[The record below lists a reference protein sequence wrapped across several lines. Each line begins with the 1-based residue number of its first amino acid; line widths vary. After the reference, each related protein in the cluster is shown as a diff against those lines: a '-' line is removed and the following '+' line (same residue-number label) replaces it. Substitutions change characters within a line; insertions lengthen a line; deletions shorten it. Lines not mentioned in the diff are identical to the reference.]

1 MFVEFQNLS
10 NNSRIWIY
18 GSDKIISED
27 IQKIIGIKF
36 KDFLN
41 NWYHH
46 GKPLTASY
54 DFLHNR
60 FLVIG
65 LDESKNP
72 TGGCSIDGLQKLIL
86 EIDNFYKFN
95 FYERMNIFVKVDNKI
110 VCIHSSNIGT
120 FNGIS
125 EETLFFNLNISNKK
139 DLSNWL
145 IPIRDGWCKRFLN

>member
-1 MFVEFQNLS
+1 MFVEFQKLS

-46 GKPLTASY
+46 GRSLTASY

-72 TGGCSIDGLQKLIL
+72 TLTT
-86 EIDNFYKFN
+86 NFIMINY
-95 FYERMNIFVKVDNKI
+95 
-110 VCIHSSNIGT
+110 
-120 FNGIS
+120 
-125 EETLFFNLNISNKK
+125 
-139 DLSNWL
+139 
-145 IPIRDGWCKRFLN
+145 

>member
-10 NNSRIWIY
+10 NSSRIWIY

-46 GKPLTASY
+46 GKPLTASF

-60 FLVIG
+60 FLVIAVN
-65 LDESKNP
+65 EKYNP
-72 TGGCSIDGLQKLIL
+72 IGGCSIDYSLQLVKDISKT
-86 EIDNFYKFN
+86 IDNNLLDRLIN
-95 FYERMNIFVKVDNKI
+95 F
-110 VCIHSSNIGT
+110 S
-120 FNGIS
+120 
-125 EETLFFNLNISNKK
+125 
-139 DLSNWL
+139 LS
-145 IPIRDGWCKRFLN
+145 RS